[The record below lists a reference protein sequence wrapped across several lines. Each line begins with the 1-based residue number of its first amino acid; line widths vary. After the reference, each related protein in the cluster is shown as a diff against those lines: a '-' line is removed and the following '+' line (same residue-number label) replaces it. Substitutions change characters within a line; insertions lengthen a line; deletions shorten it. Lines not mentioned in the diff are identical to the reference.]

1 MFDIKTV
8 LHLHDRLLS
17 QYGGASGVRDNN
29 LLDSALNRPFQT
41 FGGEDLYLS
50 FYKKLQP

>member
-8 LHLHDRLLS
+8 LALHDRVLA
-17 QYGGASGVRDNN
+17 QYGGASGIRHNN

-41 FGGEDLYLS
+41 FGGEDL
-50 FYKKLQP
+50 